1 MIQHLLLNIEE
12 TAAVI
17 LFGVG
22 FTILLLHRNLIKK
35 IMGMNIM
42 DTATYLFLASKGYI
56 TGRAVPIVVDGV
68 QEVEA
73 YINPVPSG
81 LVLTGI
87 VVSVSTT
94 ARLGM
99 IAVTTAL
106 SAGTLIF
113 CLGTGESY
121 TFMMGHFPAPWGN
134 EIRAGI
140 LEGVTAV
147 FFGVVMFL
155 AVIGGLKHTA
165 EDVEEKKLNLFYI
178 MIDLMLSSLLALVYT
193 NDLFTAYVFVEIN
206 TIAGCGLIMIRQKG
220 RSMSA
225 AIRYMIMS
233 QLGSG
238 LFLIGLS
245 LLYDVTGHLLMSPAK
260 ESVNM
265 LVGSY
270 TLPYRYHEEQEHR
283 WVGD

>member
-1 MIQHLLLNIEE
+1 MSFVQNFPFFSIIIAMFSGIVSSVLDGKK
-12 TAAVI
+12 A
-17 LFGVG
+17 
-22 FTILLLHRNLIKK
+22 RNL
-35 IMGMNIM
+35 
-42 DTATYLFLASKGYI
+42 S
-56 TGRAVPIVVDGV
+56 
-68 QEVEA
+68 
-73 YINPVPSG
+73 
-81 LVLTGI
+81 
-87 VVSVSTT
+87 
-94 ARLGM
+94 LGM

-206 TIAGCGLIMIRQKG
+206 TIAGCGLIMIC
-220 RSMSA
+220 
-225 AIRYMIMS
+225 
-233 QLGSG
+233 
-238 LFLIGLS
+238 
-245 LLYDVTGHLLMSPAK
+245 LLYTSPSPRDA
-260 ESVNM
+260 
-265 LVGSY
+265 
-270 TLPYRYHEEQEHR
+270 
-283 WVGD
+283 